1 MSPDTKRSAILPNAS
16 SFFPP
21 LPSHPP
27 PLPRRRVSPAPSL
40 HPPLPAAALPPLLL
54 FIPPSRRRA
63 SPAPSLH
70 PPFLP
75 PRPYG
80 RGGRGKS
87 QTRRAAFGGAAAPRT
102 TFGGK
107 AAPFGRQARASG
119 GSRTALEGR
128 GGSLGTAGSLW
139 ARGLAQAAA
148 GRAGRQRG
156 TKKPLLSRI
165 RAKILRKI
173 LQFAPPCVILCMPR
187 NSIDNVTRYKRAFL
201 YLFFSCDFIY
211 AKE

>member
-1 MSPDTKRSAILPNAS
+1 MKRRGAPSAARRAGRCRQSRGRERGTRPFPAATPL
-16 SFFPP
+16 PP
-21 LPSHPP
+21 LP
-27 PLPRRRVSPAPSL
+27 
-40 HPPLPAAALPPLLL
+40 LPP
-54 FIPPSRRRA
+54 
-63 SPAPSLH
+63 
-70 PPFLP
+70 LP

-80 RGGRGKS
+80 RGGRGKKPN
-87 QTRRAAFGGAAAPRT
+87 APRR
-102 TFGGK
+102 FW
-107 AAPFGRQARASG
+107 RRG
-119 GSRTALEGR
+119 GSRTTLEGR

-187 NSIDNVTRYKRAFL
+187 NSISKAVRYKRAFL
-201 YLFFSCDFIY
+201 YLFFLVILSMRRNELCGNDRRYGKCRACLRSKARFFRFGGKKLPCKFIWEER
-211 AKE
+211 A

>member
-1 MSPDTKRSAILPNAS
+1 MTGPANRALIPNALAAKQMSPHTKRSAKLPNAS

-21 LPSHPP
+21 LPVPPSPSLFSPSPP
-27 PLPRRRVSPAPSL
+27 PPFSPSSPTPRRRPLSPQLSAT
-40 HPPLPAAALPPLLL
+40 
-54 FIPPSRRRA
+54 RRRA
-63 SPAPSLH
+63 
-70 PPFLP
+70 
-75 PRPYG
+75 RM
-80 RGGRGKS
+80 
-87 QTRRAAFGGAAAPRT
+87 GAAAGEKAKR
-102 TFGGK
+102 
-107 AAPFGRQARASG
+107 AAPLLAAWRLPHGLGGAR
-119 GSRTALEGR
+119 RLPW
-128 GGSLGTAGSLW
+128 TAGFLW

-148 GRAGRQRG
+148 GRAGRQKG

-165 RAKILRKI
+165 RAKIRRKI